1 MNLHTTIGEELWAS
15 ISAAYDGHRFTHA
28 ILDALHHLSNVLRD
42 RAGVDGDGAA
52 LVGQALS
59 GDQPRLKL
67 NSLQTES
74 DKNIQRGVEQ
84 ILRGIYLGIRNPRS
98 HEQSSDTQADADA
111 IIHFIDFILR
121 LLNASQAAFT
131 VESFLQRVQDPEFV
145 ESARYAELL
154 VSEIPKLKLAD
165 AAIAAFRTR
174 KKIELKRLRHLVPTL
189 LGKLDTNQLSRYL
202 DVVSEEFRTASDE
215 SSIRTGLQML
225 TPEVWPQL
233 AELPRLRIENKLIN
247 GLKSGEVLSNGKT
260 TEPLSTWSN
269 NFLKSFSGKSEALG
283 ALVTKLEGT
292 SGPGRNYVSKF
303 FLHYIHELP
312 TKPWETARTI
322 RALVSAVIADD
333 ENVTQQLI
341 SAVHQYPEEWQ
352 KQLTEGL
359 KSKTDEDNPGTYLND
374 GTPFLSSPAKA
385 DFDDDIPF

>member
-1 MNLHTTIGEELWAS
+1 MNLQTTVGEELWAS
-15 ISAAYDGHRFTHA
+15 ISAAYEGERFTHA
-28 ILDALHHLSNVLRD
+28 ILEALHHLSNVLRD

-74 DKNIQRGVEQ
+74 EKNVQRGIEQ

-98 HEQSSDTQADADA
+98 HEQSSDTKADADA

-154 VSEIPKLKLAD
+154 VSEIPKLRLAD

-174 KKIELKRLRHLVPTL
+174 RKIELKRLRYLVPTL
-189 LGKLDTNQLSRYL
+189 LGKLDTNQLTRYL
-202 DVVSEEFRTASDE
+202 DVVSEEFRTATEE

-225 TPEVWPQL
+225 TPEIWPL
-233 AELPRLRIENKLIN
+233 ISELPRLRIENKLIN
-247 GLKSGEVLSNGKT
+247 GIKNGEVLPSGKT

-269 NFLKSFSGKSEALG
+269 DFLKSFAGKSEALG
-283 ALVTKLEGT
+283 SLLAKLEGT
-292 SGPGRNYVSKF
+292 SAPSRHYVSKY

-312 TKPWETARTI
+312 TRPWETARTI
-322 RALVSAVIADD
+322 RALVSAVLAED

-341 SAVHQYPEEWQ
+341 YAVHFYPEEWQ
-352 KQLTEGL
+352 KQLVDGL
-359 KSKTDEDNPGTYLND
+359 KDKTDKDNPGTYLND
-374 GTPFLSSPAKA
+374 GTAFLSSPSKA
-385 DFDDDIPF
+385 AFDDDIPI

>member
-1 MNLHTTIGEELWAS
+1 MNLQTTIGEELWAS
-15 ISAAYDGHRFTHA
+15 ISAAYNGERFTHA
-28 ILDALHHLSNVLRD
+28 IIEALHHLSNVLRD

-74 DKNIQRGVEQ
+74 DKNIQKGVEQ

-121 LLNASQAAFT
+121 LLNASQATFT

-145 ESARYAELL
+145 ESPRYAELL

-165 AAIAAFRTR
+165 AAIATFRTR
-174 KKIELKRLRHLVPTL
+174 KKTELKRLRYLVPTL
-189 LGKLDTNQLSRYL
+189 LDKLDTNQLARYL
-202 DVVSEEFRTASDE
+202 DVVSEEFRTATDE
-215 SSIRTGLQML
+215 LSIRTGLQML

-247 GLKSGEVLSNGKT
+247 GLKAGLVLASGKT

-269 NFLKSFSGKSEALG
+269 NFLKSFTGKSEALN
-283 ALVTKLEGT
+283 ALLEKLEGT
-292 SGPGRNYVSKF
+292 SSPGRHYVSQF
-303 FLHYIHELP
+303 FLYYIHELP
-312 TKPWETARTI
+312 TKPYEIARTI
-322 RALVSAVIADD
+322 RALVSAVVADD
-333 ENVTQQLI
+333 ANVTQQLI
-341 SAVHQYPEEWQ
+341 TAVHLYPEDWQ
-352 KQLTEGL
+352 KKLAEAL
-359 KSKTDEDNPGTYLND
+359 KDKTDKDNPGTHLND
-374 GTPFLSSPAKA
+374 GTPFLSSPTKA
-385 DFDDDIPF
+385 DFDNEIPF